1 MRPVDVRAQL
11 ESVDLKPVP
20 DTVTGVPGSDAA
32 AGEPLVGLNVIARVT
47 VKVGLGVPAVSPWLP
62 VTVKVYAP

>member
-32 AGEPLVGLNVIARVT
+32 AGEPLVGFNVIARVT
-47 VKVGLGVPAVSPWLP
+47 VKVGAAAVSPWLP

>member
-1 MRPVDVRAQL
+1 MRPTDVRVQL

-20 DTVTGVPGSDAA
+20 DTVTVVPGSDAA
-32 AGEPLVGLNVIARVT
+32 AGEPLVGFNVIARVT
-47 VKVGLGVPAVSPWLP
+47 VKVGVTAAVSPWLP